1 MVLIILNEP
10 NERMIKMKHSIVT
23 FRILIVLTF
32 LFYLLSCGKG
42 EMSELP
48 LLASYDFEDGQAEGW
63 QANIPEH
70 WQIVEED
77 GSMVY
82 ELVSPGQQSEIRGPT
97 SWSILPEHDVTS
109 FVLTGRLK
117 CKAEASNPHRDMCV
131 IVHFQNPT
139 HFYYVHFS
147 ASSDGLHNII
157 GLVNGADRT
166 KINTEPP
173 GESVFLL
180 TDNDW
185 HSFKVTYD
193 AETGDIKA
201 FLDDMDT
208 PVLTACNK
216 TLTHGF
222 VGIGSFDDTGYF
234 DDIILR
240 GTTSNIR

>member
-1 MVLIILNEP
+1 
-10 NERMIKMKHSIVT
+10 MKHSIVAL
-23 FRILIVLTF
+23 RILLVLT
-32 LFYLLSCGKG
+32 LFICLLSCGKG
-42 EMSELP
+42 GMSGLP
-48 LLASYDFEDGQAEGW
+48 LLTSNDFEDGQAEGW
-63 QANIPEH
+63 QPNIPEN
-70 WQIVEED
+70 WQVVEIG

-82 ELVSPGQQSEIRGPT
+82 ELVSPGKYGEIRGPT

-117 CKAEASNPHRDMCV
+117 CKAEESNPNRDMCV
-131 IVHFQNPT
+131 IYHFQNPT

-157 GLVNGADRT
+157 GLVNGADRV
-166 KINTEPP
+166 KVNSEPP
-173 GESVFLL
+173 GESVFRL
-180 TDNDW
+180 TDKDW

-193 AETGDIKA
+193 AETGEMKA

-208 PVLTACNK
+208 PILTGSDK

-234 DDIILR
+234 DDIVLR
-240 GTTSNIR
+240 GKTSSIQ